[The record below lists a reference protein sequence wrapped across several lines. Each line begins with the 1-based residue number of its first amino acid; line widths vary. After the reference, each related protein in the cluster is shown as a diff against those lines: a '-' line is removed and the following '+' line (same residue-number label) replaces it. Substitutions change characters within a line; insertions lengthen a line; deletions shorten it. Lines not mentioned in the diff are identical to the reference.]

1 MVTVLEDKQEAI
13 AELCLRH
20 GVARLFL
27 FGSAL
32 RDDFRPGESDVDLLV
47 EFGPM
52 DPYAKAQAYF
62 DMLDELRSL
71 LGMDV
76 DLVMTGAVKTATS
89 PATSS
94 ARSRCCMPRSAA
106 AYLADIVEACDAIKV
121 VLRDVDLEKYQSERP
136 IRSAVER
143 EFIIIGE
150 AVASLARVDPGLSAG
165 VSHARLIVGFRNQ
178 LAHDYASVD
187 DETVLAIAEHDVP
200 VLRREC
206 SALLET
212 LGEAD

>member
-76 DLVMTGAVKTATS
+76 DLVMAGAVKNRYI
-89 PATSS
+89 
-94 ARSRCCMPRSAA
+94 ARDIERTKQMLYAA
-106 AYLADIVEACDAIKV
+106 
-121 VLRDVDLEKYQSERP
+121 
-136 IRSAVER
+136 
-143 EFIIIGE
+143 
-150 AVASLARVDPGLSAG
+150 
-165 VSHARLIVGFRNQ
+165 
-178 LAHDYASVD
+178 
-187 DETVLAIAEHDVP
+187 
-200 VLRREC
+200 
-206 SALLET
+206 
-212 LGEAD
+212 

>member
-1 MVTVLEDKQEAI
+1 
-13 AELCLRH
+13 
-20 GVARLFL
+20 
-27 FGSAL
+27 
-32 RDDFRPGESDVDLLV
+32 
-47 EFGPM
+47 
-52 DPYAKAQAYF
+52 
-62 DMLDELRSL
+62 
-71 LGMDV
+71 
-76 DLVMTGAVKTATS
+76 
-89 PATSS
+89 
-94 ARSRCCMPRSAA
+94 MPRSAA

-121 VLRDVDLEKYQSERP
+121 VLCDVDLEKYQSERP